1 MRLTERST
9 SSTFG
14 QCIFSEQARHMPRLF
29 RHQNHCSS
37 TSGSVMSTVL
47 VLRDYQKDVA
57 RVNFIVVPDHAGTPG
72 TGLLLILGL
81 STQRKHGQR
90 FNVGQTSITR
100 MILPI
105 SLTYCRFIEGNR
117 AGGRLLMM

>member
-1 MRLTERST
+1 
-9 SSTFG
+9 
-14 QCIFSEQARHMPRLF
+14 
-29 RHQNHCSS
+29 
-37 TSGSVMSTVL
+37 MSTVL